1 MKYKGIELDIEKLEK
16 KLDTKIILTTN
27 RTKDWVGDLKN
38 LIENYKD
45 LSSKIFLD
53 TSIIEPE
60 YFNKLKNIFPNQQ
73 LLR

>member
-27 RTKDWVGDLKN
+27 RTKDWVGDVKN

-53 TSIIEPE
+53 TE
-60 YFNKLKNIFPNQQ
+60 LKF
-73 LLR
+73 